1 MVEQEK
7 FSVTKFFSSFTQWLP
22 WVKTLRYVIGAFIVL
37 ALIFTIWKAFFKKER
52 PTQDINVES
61 GGTVHIVNEANKRH
75 LILFAEPFVSVATN
89 DDFGVGIRAGVRW
102 EF

>member
-1 MVEQEK
+1 METEPIDLK
-7 FSVTKFFSSFTQWLP
+7 KAITSPFTGLY
-22 WVKTLRYVIGAFIVL
+22 WVKTLMYGLGLSVLLLIGFM
-37 ALIFTIWKAFFKKER
+37 TWHTFFKKDK

-89 DDFGVGIRAGVRW
+89 DDFGVGLRAGLRW